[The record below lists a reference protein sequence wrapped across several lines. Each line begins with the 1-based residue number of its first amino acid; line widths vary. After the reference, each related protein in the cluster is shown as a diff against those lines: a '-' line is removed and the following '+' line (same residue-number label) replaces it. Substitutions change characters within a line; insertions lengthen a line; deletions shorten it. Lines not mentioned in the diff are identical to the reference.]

1 MFNYKENDF
10 NSYKT
15 IFTQLGAAVG
25 AYSSLVL
32 KDNIILVFLAC
43 LGFGYLLGH
52 ILDKKKLC

>member
-10 NSYKT
+10 KSYKT

-43 LGFGYLLGH
+43 LGFGYLLGL
-52 ILDKKKLC
+52 ILDKRKIC

>member
-10 NSYKT
+10 NSCKM

-43 LGFGYLLGH
+43 LGFGYLVGH
-52 ILDKKKLC
+52 ILDNKKIC

>member
-1 MFNYKENDF
+1 MFDYKENDF
-10 NSYKT
+10 NSCKM

-52 ILDKKKLC
+52 VLDKKKLC

>member
-10 NSYKT
+10 SSYKT

-25 AYSSLVL
+25 AYTSLVL

-52 ILDKKKLC
+52 ALDKKKL

>member
-43 LGFGYLLGH
+43 LGFGYLLGL
-52 ILDKKKLC
+52 ILDKKKIC